1 MNERSRLM
9 KTNKF
14 GSGAVRSLSATVVS
28 LALIWPSIACADAL
42 LRLKEFAASTTV
54 AKGEFIQ
61 KMQKNSAG
69 GVETS
74 SGVFAFARPGK
85 FRWDVKKPFEQ
96 LMVADGEKL
105 FFYDKDLNQ
114 VTVKKLQDAVGASP
128 AMLLFGGS
136 DLEKYFN
143 LKPLPSKDDVEWLE
157 ALPKSKEAGFD
168 RIILG
173 FRGGLPAQMEVRD
186 AFNRLTSFTFTGI
199 ERNPKLDTE
208 MFRFVAPKGADVIS
222 Q

>member
-1 MNERSRLM
+1 MKFLELDRLRRCVLICLTSM
-9 KTNKF
+9 AFSPGT
-14 GSGAVRSLSATVVS
+14 ASAN
-28 LALIWPSIACADAL
+28 ALIQ
-42 LRLKEFAASTTV
+42 LKDFAAATKV
-54 AKGEFIQ
+54 AKGEFTQ

-74 SGVFAFARPGK
+74 SGNFAFSRPGK
-85 FRWDVKKPFEQ
+85 FRWEVKKPFEQ

-114 VTVKKLQDAVGASP
+114 VTVKRLQDAVGASP

-136 DLEKYFN
+136 ELEKFFN
-143 LKPLPSKDDVEWLE
+143 LSALPNKDDVEWLE

-173 FRGGLPAQMEVRD
+173 FKGGLPVAMEVRD
-186 AFNRLTSFTFTGI
+186 AFNRVTSFTFSNM
-199 ERNPKLDTE
+199 EKNPSLNADQ
-208 MFRFVAPKGADVIS
+208 FRFTSPKGADVIS

>member
-1 MNERSRLM
+1 MNSLQFNALRRYLLASLIVCAC
-9 KTNKF
+9 
-14 GSGAVRSLSATVVS
+14 GIPSVAGAN
-28 LALIWPSIACADAL
+28 ALVQ
-42 LRLKEFAASTTV
+42 LKDFAAATKV
-54 AKGEFIQ
+54 ARGEFTQ

-74 SGVFAFARPGK
+74 SGSFAFSRPGK
-85 FRWDVKKPFEQ
+85 FRWEVKKPFEQ

-114 VTVKKLQDAVGASP
+114 VTVKRLQDAVGASP
-128 AMLLFGGS
+128 AMLLFGGT
-136 DLEKYFN
+136 DLEKFFN
-143 LKPLPSKDDVEWLE
+143 LSALPNKDDVEWLE

-173 FRGGLPAQMEVRD
+173 FKGGLPVAMEVRD
-186 AFNRLTSFTFTGI
+186 AFNRVTSFTFAGM
-199 ERNPKLDTE
+199 EKNPTLSADQ
-208 MFRFVAPKGADVIS
+208 FRFVSPKGADVIS

>member
-1 MNERSRLM
+1 MNERSKLM
-9 KTNKF
+9 KTHTF
-14 GSGAVRSLSATVVS
+14 GLLAVRSFSATAIAIA
-28 LALIWPSIACADAL
+28 LAWPALANADAL
-42 LRLKEFAASTTV
+42 LRLKEFAASTTM
-54 AKGEFIQ
+54 AKGEFVQ
-61 KMQKNSAG
+61 KMQKSSAG

-136 DLEKYFN
+136 DLDKYFN
-143 LKPLPSKDDVEWLE
+143 LKPLPGKDDVEWLE

-173 FRGGLPAQMEVRD
+173 FRNGLPAQMEVRD

-199 ERNPKLDTE
+199 ERNPKLDADI
-208 MFRFVAPKGADVIS
+208 FRFVAPKGADVIS